1 MPPRKNQVMG
11 EHHYAYQ
18 VEWLDV
24 DELLKVKPSY
34 QRELRDADIRHYVE
48 HWDIRLCDPVRVAKY
63 PDGHYEIVDGQHR
76 AHAFKRRFETGE
88 IHCFVAAVEKP
99 EQAAAWFV
107 ACNTKRRLLSGG
119 DLWTGRREAKDSGT
133 LTIEALCS
141 HHSLVL
147 ANGAAR
153 TKPGVLGCRGAL
165 REIVARHGDERL
177 NQVLRVLAECW
188 RNYAFFQKTH
198 WVLALDSVFET
209 LSKDPN
215 FDENAVI
222 EKLRKTQ
229 PEVILA
235 KYEVPGQPGTSSVP
249 RARDAIL
256 AAVA

>member
-1 MPPRKNQVMG
+1 MSD
-11 EHHYAYQ
+11 HHYAY
-18 VEWLDV
+18 EIAWLDV
-24 DELLKVKPSY
+24 DKLLEVKPAY
-34 QRELRDADIRHYVE
+34 QRELRENDIKFYADN
-48 HWDIRLCDPVRVAKY
+48 WDIRLCDPIRVARY

-76 AHAFKRRFETGE
+76 AHAFKRRFDKGQV
-88 IHCFVAAVEKP
+88 HCFVADVADAA
-99 EQAAAWFV
+99 QAAEWFV
-107 ACNTKRRLLSGG
+107 ACNTRRRLLSGG
-119 DLWTGRREAKDSGT
+119 DLWTGRREARDQGT

-141 HHSLVL
+141 RYSLVL

-165 REIVARHGDERL
+165 REIVTKHGDQRL
-177 NQVLRVLAECW
+177 NQVLRVLSECW

-209 LSKDPN
+209 MSKDPK

-222 EKLRKTQ
+222 EKLKHMDPQ
-229 PEVILA
+229 VILSR
-235 KYEVPGQPGTSSVP
+235 YEVPGQPGTASVP